1 MNEIDRYRI
10 FIRDMFTCQ
19 NCGKRFSGWQGKL
32 QIAHRIK
39 QGEGTLDWI
48 EGELEKRSCTR
59 SRKWIQDNIIDHPD
73 NTVTACSLA
82 CNDSFNLFY
91 NRIEADKLLDK
102 ILNNVLIP
110 ISFLIPPTKRIAV

>member
-19 NCGKRFSGWQGKL
+19 KCGKRFSGWQGNL

-48 EGELEKRSCTR
+48 EGEIERRSCTR
-59 SRKWIQDNIIDHPD
+59 SRKWIQDNIIDHPY

-102 ILNNVLIP
+102 ILNNVLIEQ
-110 ISFLIPPTKRIAV
+110 KAEV